1 MNSDGTKGV
10 MIPAPESESEYDSM
24 PSSTPDSDTDS
35 YALESVVSIPSLVSI
50 PRVESIPLI
59 LRETHAVVRIDK
71 ILRVVDML
79 GMCHVPQKYIS
90 FFSFH
95 RVLPLHK

>member
-1 MNSDGTKGV
+1 MADKGV

-50 PRVESIPLI
+50 PRVDSIPPI
-59 LRETHAVVRIDK
+59 LRETHAVVRID
-71 ILRVVDML
+71 I
-79 GMCHVPQKYIS
+79 I
-90 FFSFH
+90 
-95 RVLPLHK
+95 